1 MPFRRGA
8 EPWNQPGAAVA
19 DIEVMSET
27 WEQYEAYLNK
37 ARREFKAWSNVNTIE
52 ESNDPVQSIINLLRT
67 PATVIM
73 LLFCSFTMFGQ
84 KSAQVERYLGTIRY
98 EQDKPKGVVKFVF
111 QKAVLNRGGDGKRT
125 YKELL
130 PNGQYYT
137 DEQNSGALLAIQ
149 VEYGGKLMA
158 IMPES
163 KPNYSATQ
171 AATQT
176 ALPVPSD
183 EKPHRIDSLSV
194 AQELDAAKT
203 QVDKWRDDAWQ
214 VAKPMWEFVMFVFS
228 RIRMVA
234 LLIMGILWFLAKVSS
249 EESAVNMFGTPIIG
263 RWLHSVHQSSAGLL
277 TLLVWIVMI
286 VVIIEAFLRIV
297 YFDMPQWL
305 IVVIFAIFVKFAQ
318 KIANWFIPN
327 VRVIGG
333 RGFNPGGDLP
343 RLG

>member
-1 MPFRRGA
+1 M
-8 EPWNQPGAAVA
+8 AAPTG
-19 DIEVMSET
+19 EV
-27 WEQYEAYLNK
+27 
-37 ARREFKAWSNVNTIE
+37 RFI
-52 ESNDPVQSIINLLRT
+52 
-67 PATVIM
+67 
-73 LLFCSFTMFGQ
+73 
-84 KSAQVERYLGTIRY
+84 
-98 EQDKPKGVVKFVF
+98 F
-111 QKAVLNRGGDGKRT
+111 QKMELVRQSDGKRT
-125 YKELL
+125 YKDLL
-130 PNGQYYT
+130 PDGPYYT
-137 DEQNSGALLAIQ
+137 DEQNAGYLSAIHVKQ
-149 VEYGGKLMA
+149 GSVTMA
-158 IMPES
+158 INPTPPP
-163 KPNYSATQ
+163 KATQ

-176 ALPVPSD
+176 AIPVPSQD
-183 EKPHRIDSLSV
+183 KPHRIDSLSV